1 MKTLYRIA
9 DRADWQQAQETGFFA
24 SADLQAEGF
33 IHTSERHQVLETAHR
48 YYAGRSDLLLLVLDE
63 AALTAAGVT
72 VKREWAESRGQFF
85 AHVFGPIPVS
95 AVTQVLDFTSDEHG
109 EFKLPPGL

>member
-9 DRADWQQAQETGFFA
+9 ERADWQQARQTGFFA

-33 IHTSERHQVLETAHR
+33 IHTSELQQVLETARR
-48 YYAGRSDLLLLVLDE
+48 YYAGRPGLVLLVLDE

-85 AHVFGPIPVS
+85 AHVFGPIPVG
-95 AVTQVLDFTSDEHG
+95 AVVRVLDFTTDEHG
-109 EFKLPPGL
+109 TFELPPGL